1 MKSMNSNKMVSL
13 TTPLKAQ
20 KKLAKNIRAKRLSM
34 DLTQEGLATR
44 SGVPLP
50 TLRKF
55 EQKGAISLESFLK
68 LQMALGGLDDIL
80 KASEVKQTAFS
91 SIDEV
96 LSTNDKPIRQRGRR
110 K

>member
-1 MKSMNSNKMVSL
+1 MVSL
-13 TTPLKAQ
+13 ITPSKAQ
-20 KKLAKNIRAKRLSM
+20 KKLAENVRLHRLQM
-34 DLTQEGLATR
+34 ELTQEGLAGR

-55 EQKGAISLESFLK
+55 EQKAAISLESFLK
-68 LQMALGGLDDIL
+68 IQMVLGGLENIL
-80 KASEVKQTAFS
+80 KATEVKKTAFA

-96 LSTNDKPIRQRGRR
+96 LESGSTPTRKRGKR

>member
-1 MKSMNSNKMVSL
+1 MVSL
-13 TTPLKAQ
+13 ITPSKAQ
-20 KKLAKNIRAKRLSM
+20 NKLAENVRLRRLQM
-34 DLTQEGLATR
+34 DLTQAGLAER

-68 LQMALGGLDDIL
+68 LQMVLGGLENIL
-80 KASEVKQTAFS
+80 KATDVEKQQTLFS

-96 LSTNDKPIRQRGRR
+96 LEADSTPTRKRGKR